1 MSYKWNSTVCEIF
14 GVHVIACISSLFPL
28 TNEVMELLG
37 FIMVVFYLYK
47 ELSIAF
53 LNDQKI

>member
-1 MSYKWNSTVCEIF
+1 MSYKWNSKVCEIF

-28 TNEVMELLG
+28 TSEVMELLG

-47 ELSIAF
+47 DLSIAF
-53 LNDQKI
+53 QNDWTI